1 MSIHRSAKGI
11 AVDMATLVAK
21 NERTRAVGN
30 MNVNAR
36 GDILDS
42 HNHVIRD
49 GTARVKASYTNII
62 GKPNQPVP
70 EQQAPAAAP
79 NFEELTEDER
89 SFDQDDE
96 DVAK

>member
-11 AVDMATLVAK
+11 VVDMATLVAK
-21 NERTRAVGN
+21 NEKTRAVGN

-49 GTARVKASYTNII
+49 GSTRVKAAYNNTI

-70 EQQAPAAAP
+70 QQQAPVVAP

-89 SFDQDDE
+89 NFDQDDE
-96 DVAK
+96 DFRK